1 MQVPVIQ
8 VALPALSHKEK
19 LRWEYELL
27 GLAPGDHV
35 MSLWREELQKQGVL
49 DSRQLAEQQDGQT
62 VQVAGL
68 VVVRQRPPTAKG
80 FAFITLEDEFG
91 LVNLIIRP
99 AVYER
104 NKRVLRNAAI
114 LWIQGQLQ
122 HEGHALSVLVHGA
135 KSLH

>member
-19 LRWEYELL
+19 LGWEYELL

-80 FAFITLEDEFG
+80 FAFITLEDELG

-104 NKRVLRNAAI
+104 NKRVLRNAAM

-122 HEGHALSVLVHGA
+122 HDGHALSVLVHSA